1 MHTVRLALRLLGLI
15 LVLIL
20 GVFGSLPA
28 SISEQAEPVAP
39 SALNAATPTIIPV
52 HMADAAAA
60 NPVRLVIPSIG
71 VNAFVEP
78 LGIQAGDMATPTQR
92 PWDDVG
98 WYKLGPHPGERGSA
112 VIDGHLDR
120 PGGSW
125 AVFWRLSDIRV
136 GDEVLVVN
144 SAGKTLHFRVTRMAF
159 YAPQVAPIQE
169 IFGDDHGDFLN
180 LITCAGD
187 WIPSEKQTTL
197 RLVVYTSLA

>member
-28 SISEQAEPVAP
+28 SISEQAEPRVP

-52 HMADAAAA
+52 HMADTAA
-60 NPVRLVIPSIG
+60 NPLRLVIPTIG

-78 LGIQAGDMATPTQR
+78 LGIQANGDLATPTQR

-98 WYKLGPHPGERGSA
+98 WYKLGPLPGERGSA

-125 AVFWRLSDIRV
+125 AVFWRLSDMRV
-136 GDEVLVVN
+136 GNEVLVMN
-144 SAGKTLHFRVTRMAF
+144 SAGKTLHFRVTGMAS
-159 YAPQVAPIQE
+159 YSPRDAPIQQ
-169 IFGDDHGDFLN
+169 IFGDDPAHFLN
-180 LITCAGD
+180 LITY
-187 WIPSEKQTTL
+187 PLVLLPVKPQPTL
-197 RLVVYTSLA
+197 R